1 MIKKVIFL
9 ILIIFALGAAGFYF
23 FGGDFNFYALFER
36 FAEKNPKIEISPP
49 SYDFGRVKYGEV
61 SSYLFEIKNIG
72 GLPLE
77 ISEIST
83 SCSCTQAFLDN
94 RVITP
99 GGTENMKVTFN
110 PAIHK
115 DDTDLGKIKRTV
127 YLKTND
133 PQNPEPF
140 ISISAD
146 VYKEIK
152 P

>member
-1 MIKKVIFL
+1 MKKIIF
-9 ILIIFALGAAGFYF
+9 ILIIAAFIGAAGFYVL
-23 FGGDFNFYALFER
+23 GDSALNILKER
-36 FAEKNPKIEISPP
+36 FSAKVPEIAITPS
-49 SYDFGRVKYGEV
+49 SYDFGRVKYGV
-61 SSYLFEIKNIG
+61 VAAYVFEIKNEG
-72 GLPLE
+72 NASLE

-99 GGTENMKVTFN
+99 GKTENMKVTFN
-110 PAIHK
+110 PAVHK

-133 PQNPEPF
+133 PQNPEPTV
-140 ISISAD
+140 SISAD
-146 VYKEIK
+146 VYKEAK

>member
-1 MIKKVIFL
+1 MKKIIF
-9 ILIIFALGAAGFYF
+9 ILIVALFAGIAGFYF
-23 FGGDFNFYALFER
+23 LGDSALDVIKER
-36 FAEKNPKIEISPP
+36 FSAKVPEIAITPP

-61 SSYLFEIKNIG
+61 KAYVFEIKNTG
-72 GLPLE
+72 NAPLE

-83 SCSCTQAFLDN
+83 SCSCTQAFLEN
-94 RVITP
+94 RVIAP
-99 GGTENMKVTFN
+99 GGAENMKVTFN
-110 PAIHK
+110 PAVHK
-115 DDTDLGKIKRTV
+115 DDTDLGKLKRTV

-152 P
+152 SK

>member
-1 MIKKVIFL
+1 MKKIIF
-9 ILIIFALGAAGFYF
+9 ILIIAAVIGGAGFYF
-23 FGGDFNFYALFER
+23 LGDSALDAIKER
-36 FAEKNPKIEISPP
+36 FAAKVPEIAITPS

-61 SSYLFEIKNIG
+61 AAYVFKIKNIG
-72 GLPLE
+72 AAPLE

-94 RVITP
+94 RVIAP
-99 GGTENMKVTFN
+99 GGSENVKVTFN

-133 PQNPEPF
+133 PKNPEPVF
-140 ISISAD
+140 IISAD
-146 VYKEIK
+146 VYKEK
-152 P
+152 